1 MMRKMRFAALLLALL
16 LFCSMAACK
25 KQSGKAKYSAYY
37 FDYFDTVTTVVGYA
51 DSKDEFDRVCASIT
65 AQLEEYHRLYTI
77 YNRYEGLHNLY
88 TVNETED
95 GVHNVVQVDEKI
107 MDLLL
112 YAKEIYTLTG
122 GKTNIA
128 MGSVLSIWHEYRE
141 AGMYDPAG
149 AELPPMD
156 ALRAAAEHTDIEQMI
171 LDTENNT
178 VFLADPEMRL
188 DVGAIAKGYAVEM
201 VAQQLTVDGIEGYI
215 LNVGGNVRAI
225 GTAES
230 GEPWSVGIE
239 NPDTE
244 DTETPYIAYL
254 HLSDAA
260 VVTSGS
266 YQRYYVVDG
275 KSYHHIIDPETLLPG
290 EKYLAVSVLCR
301 DSALG
306 DALSTALFLMD
317 LDEGH
322 ALVES
327 TPDVEAMWTLP
338 GGEQKYSSGFEAYT
352 FAMEK

>member
-1 MMRKMRFAALLLALL
+1 MKKMRFAALLLVLL
-16 LFCSMAACK
+16 LFCSMVSCG
-25 KQSGKAKYSAYY
+25 KQSRKNKYSAYY

-51 DSKDEFDRVCASIT
+51 DSKDEFDSVCKSIT
-65 AQLEEYHRLYTI
+65 AQMEEYHRLYTI
-77 YNRYEGLHNLY
+77 YNRYESLRNLH
-88 TVNETED
+88 TVND
-95 GVHNVVQVDEKI
+95 VDGGVHNTVQVDQKI

-112 YAKEIYTLTG
+112 YAKEIYMLTG

-128 MGSVLSIWHEYRE
+128 MGSVLSIWHAYRE
-141 AGMYDPAG
+141 AGMYDPSG

-156 ALRAAAEHTDIEQMI
+156 ALRAAAAHTDIEQMI

-201 VAQQLTVDGIEGYI
+201 VAQQLTADGIEGYI

-225 GTAES
+225 GTAEG

-244 DTETPYIAYL
+244 ATETPYIAYL

-275 KSYHHIIDPETLLPG
+275 KNYHHIIDPETLMPG
-290 EKYLAVSVLCR
+290 EKYLAVSVLCK

-317 LDEGH
+317 WEEGL

-327 TPDVEAMWTLP
+327 TSDVEAMWTLQS
-338 GGEQKYSSGFEAYT
+338 GEQKYSSGFKAYT
-352 FAMEK
+352 FAFEK

>member
-1 MMRKMRFAALLLALL
+1 MSKKRFAVWMLVLCLIGSLVS
-16 LFCSMAACK
+16 CQ
-25 KQSGKAKYSAYY
+25 KQSGKTKYSAYY

-51 DSKDEFDRVCASIT
+51 DSKDEFDRVCESIT
-65 AQLEEYHRLYTI
+65 ARMEEYHRLYTI
-77 YNRYEGLHNLY
+77 YNRYAGLNNLH
-88 TVNETED
+88 TVNDVDD
-95 GVHNVVQVDEKI
+95 GAHNVVQVDAKI

-112 YAKEIYTLTG
+112 YAKEIYTLTD

-156 ALRAAAEHTDIEQMI
+156 ELRAAAEHTDIEQMI
-171 LDTENNT
+171 LNPENNT
-178 VFLADPEMRL
+178 VFLANPEMCL
-188 DVGAIAKGYAVEM
+188 DVGAIAKGYAVER
-201 VAQQLTVDGIEGYI
+201 VAQQLAAEGVEGYI

-225 GTAES
+225 GSAN
-230 GEPWSVGIE
+230 GDPWSVGIE
-239 NPDTE
+239 NPNTE

-266 YQRYYVVDG
+266 YQRYYMVDG
-275 KSYHHIIDPETLLPG
+275 KNYHHIIDPETLMPS
-290 EKYLAVSVLCR
+290 EKYLAVSVLCK

-317 LDEGH
+317 FEEGL

-327 TPDVEAMWTLP
+327 TADVEAMWTLP
-338 GGEQKYSSGFEAYT
+338 GGEQKYSSGFAAYT
-352 FAMEK
+352 FTLEK

>member
-1 MMRKMRFAALLLALL
+1 MRKMRFAALLLALL
-16 LFCSMAACK
+16 LFCSMVACK
-25 KQSGKAKYSAYY
+25 KQSGKTKYSAYY

-77 YNRYEGLHNLY
+77 YNRYEGLNNLY

-122 GKTNIA
+122 GRTNIA

-141 AGMYDPAG
+141 AGMHDPAG

-201 VAQQLTVDGIEGYI
+201 VAQQLTADGIEGYI

-225 GTAES
+225 GTAD
-230 GEPWSVGIE
+230 GDEPWSVGIE

-275 KSYHHIIDPETLLPG
+275 KNYHHIIDPETLLPG

-317 LDEGH
+317 WEEGR
-322 ALVES
+322 ALVEF
-327 TPDVEAMWTLP
+327 TPNVEAMWTLP